1 MKHLLIALIVATTLP
16 ATAFAGVAKISWQE
30 PDKFTDIRPG
40 NENRDAFQKRLMS
53 DFETM
58 FADLAKKLPDE
69 CQLEVNITDIDLT
82 GDVNAGYSMASRDIR
97 IVKDLYSPSMRFT
110 YTLKNQKGD
119 LLASGN
125 EQLRDMGFMAKS
137 KSLVS
142 NSGFPYEERMLRDWF
157 NKQQKKKIFPIR

>member
-1 MKHLLIALIVATTLP
+1 MKHLLVALIVATSLP
-16 ATAFAGVAKISWQE
+16 ATVFAGVAKVNWQE
-30 PDKFTDIRPG
+30 PDKFTDIRSG
-40 NENRDAFQKRLMS
+40 NENRDAFQRRLMS
-53 DFETM
+53 DFEAL

-69 CQLEVNITDIDLT
+69 CQLEVNITDIDLA

-97 IVKDLYSPSMRFT
+97 IVKDIYSPSMHFT

-119 LLASGN
+119 LLASGT

-142 NSGFPYEERMLRDWF
+142 NYGFPYEARMLRDWF
-157 NKQQKKKIFPIR
+157 YSQQKKKIFPAR